1 VQIDGPNVLLEPD
14 AAQAIAVALHELAT
28 NAAKYGALS
37 VPDGHV
43 RVEWSHEP
51 NGRLVLR
58 WTETGGPPV
67 EPPTRRGFGS
77 RVMEGELRLDWRAR
91 GLACEIVLPA

>member
-1 VQIDGPNVLLEPD
+1 MHRNYPIKRILLERYVDTRRSLEPN
-14 AAQAIAVALHELAT
+14 AAQAIAVTLHELAT

-43 RVEWSHEP
+43 RVEWSRAQ

-58 WTETGGPPV
+58 WTEKGGPPV
-67 EPPTRRGFGS
+67 EPPTRRGFGA
-77 RVMEGELRLDWRAR
+77 RVIEKMVR
-91 GLACEIVLPA
+91 GQ